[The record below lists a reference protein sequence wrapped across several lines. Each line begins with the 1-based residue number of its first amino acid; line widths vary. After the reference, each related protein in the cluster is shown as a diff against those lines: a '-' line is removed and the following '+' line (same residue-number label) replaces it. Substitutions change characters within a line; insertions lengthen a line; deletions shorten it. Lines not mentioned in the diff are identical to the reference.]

1 MEKKEANAEDR
12 PKQMR
17 RDAILAMASYMKEH
31 HLDPNKDYSNH
42 PEHGKVLNE
51 LYLKIRIAE
60 HEIINNQRKLIKPE
74 VHRRIKTMTDEEAQ
88 LTALRKYDYH
98 EVVTLLSWPGKTMHV
113 LFPRFWRLTD
123 QGGAVLAEGSA
134 LWTLM
139 DQNTRAMVF
148 PDEHGVSIPGEVTG
162 WETPLPRP
170 PKMGEAEREE
180 RFTVPYSWVDL
191 NGHMNNCRYLD
202 LAEDVLPPELHEMTL
217 RAVSIEYSGEAHLGE
232 ALRLR
237 WGNDG
242 GSWFLSGEGAK
253 RLFRM
258 RLEYDPVDN

>member
-1 MEKKEANAEDR
+1 MNVYTESFRLRNADV
-12 PKQMR
+12 
-17 RDAILAMASYMKEH
+17 DL
-31 HLDPNKDYSNH
+31 
-42 PEHGKVLNE
+42 
-51 LYLKIRIAE
+51 
-60 HEIINNQRKLIKPE
+60 
-74 VHRRIKTMTDEEAQ
+74 HRRLRPSVLLAHLQQAAISHTEQMGMGRDKTLDRGLLWVVVLQQ
-88 LTALRKYDYH
+88 LRIRRMPVYD

-258 RLEYDPVDN
+258 RLEYEDERN